1 MQASTR
7 GTTRRWIGS
16 MPSTIIA
23 SSSSRILRAPR
34 SAAIADPPAPAIR
47 SEVAIGPASRTTAS
61 TAADPVNDWAPNC
74 LIRPPTWS
82 AMTAPNG
89 MATRAVG
96 MIVTEAMN
104 QACWRNSRSW
114 KGRRNRPRPTSSPNA
129 KSFPAVPIGASA
141 RLAVRLDTGSAT
153 DRHVH
158 VLLERAGRRGDAVLA
173 QPRAGLALAAPRD
186 AVGRLLLERDGRQR
200 RQLLALLGGELVGA
214 LLLGHADRADPL
226 RVEELAHDRLLGRQ
240 QHL

>member
-1 MQASTR
+1 M
-7 GTTRRWIGS
+7 
-16 MPSTIIA
+16 
-23 SSSSRILRAPR
+23 
-34 SAAIADPPAPAIR
+34 ADPPAPAMS

-114 KGRRNRPRPTSSPNA
+114 KGRRNRP
-129 KSFPAVPIGASA
+129 
-141 RLAVRLDTGSAT
+141 
-153 DRHVH
+153 
-158 VLLERAGRRGDAVLA
+158 
-173 QPRAGLALAAPRD
+173 APD
-186 AVGRLLLERDGRQR
+186 VESEG
-200 RQLLALLGGELVGA
+200 
-214 LLLGHADRADPL
+214 
-226 RVEELAHDRLLGRQ
+226 EELAGGADRGERPDWVSEDMTLSRRPSWSCSSRTSRGAG
-240 QHL
+240 